1 MSKINQLKYE
11 MENLEKRKK
20 QISEEI
26 FLENQKNVFT
36 NLIKGKYYSFKTDSW
51 SKREYIIKYDPD
63 KVYMENDT
71 ISGGIAIYFNL
82 PMFVSYED
90 GQFDF
95 YPDDEH
101 RVYLYYSEVSV
112 KEIDIKGF
120 EDKIRKSINAF

>member
-1 MSKINQLKYE
+1 MSKINELENE
-11 MENLEKRKK
+11 MEELEKRKK

-36 NLIKGKYYSFKTDSW
+36 NLVKGKYYSFKMDSW

-63 KVYMENDT
+63 KVRMENDT
-71 ISGGIAIYFNL
+71 VSGGIAIYFNL

-90 GQFDF
+90 GEFNF

-101 RVYLYYSEVSV
+101 RVYVYYNEVFAE
-112 KEIDIKGF
+112 EIDIKEF
-120 EDKIRKSINAF
+120 KDKIRKSIDIF

>member
-36 NLIKGKYYSFKTDSW
+36 NLVKGKYYSFKTDSW

-82 PMFVSYED
+82 PMFVSYKD
-90 GQFDF
+90 GQRT
-95 YPDDEH
+95 YGNW
-101 RVYLYYSEVSV
+101 SV
-112 KEIDIKGF
+112 THGGQGGKACLPGA
-120 EDKIRKSINAF
+120 SMPAAL